1 MTANQ
6 EDKVLTAEEL
16 ALALADKEG
25 ALTTLTERIDAD
37 LLRRCPRLK
46 AVCNIAVGYNNIDL
60 AACNAHGVMA
70 TNTPGVLD
78 DTTADFAW
86 ALILATA
93 RRLNEAEAY
102 VREGRWDKWKLKQF
116 LGLDVHHATLGIV
129 GLGRI
134 GQVVAR
140 RAMGFEMEVL
150 YHDVQRAAPE
160 IETACRARYV
170 TKEELFRRADIV
182 TIHIPY
188 SRETHHAVGA
198 PEIAL
203 MKKSAILIHA
213 ARGGVLDDA
222 ALVEALRRG
231 AIAGAGLDVFEGE
244 PALHPGFRELKNV
257 VLSPHIASSSEK
269 TRFKM
274 AMMAAENLV
283 AALIFRKSPE
293 PSESG
298 GEREVTAMHDRARRR
313 RKIDSLT
320 VEEGIRSQKNHGQ
333 TAAHLEPDRGRAGDP
348 RTGDSPPK
356 RTPRPSW
363 RGSRR
368 WMKRSGPGPGSSRKR
383 RSRPPA
389 FPTVISSP
397 AVHPAPSRGC
407 PSG

>member
-1 MTANQ
+1 MKKKIFVAREVFQEVLDFLAPHFDVHANQ

-16 ALALADKEG
+16 AGVLADKEG
-25 ALTTLTERIDAD
+25 AMTTLTEKIDED
-37 LLRRCPRLK
+37 LLSRCPRLK
-46 AVCNIAVGYNNIDL
+46 AACNIAVGYNNIDL

-102 VREGRWDKWKLKQF
+102 VRTGQWDKWKLKQF
-116 LGLDVHHATLGIV
+116 LGLDVHHAVLGII

-150 YHDVQRAAPE
+150 YHDVRRAAPE
-160 IETACRARYV
+160 TESACRAAYV
-170 TKEELFRRADIV
+170 PKEELFRKADIV

-188 SRETHHAVGA
+188 SRETHHSIGA

-222 ALVEALRRG
+222 ALVEALRKG

-244 PALHPGFRELKNV
+244 PAIHPGFKELKNV

-274 AMMAAENLV
+274 AMKAAENLV
-283 AALIFRKSPE
+283 AALSSGTPPNLLNPE
-293 PSESG
+293 VKKKP
-298 GEREVTAMHDRARRR
+298 
-313 RKIDSLT
+313 
-320 VEEGIRSQKNHGQ
+320 
-333 TAAHLEPDRGRAGDP
+333 
-348 RTGDSPPK
+348 
-356 RTPRPSW
+356 
-363 RGSRR
+363 
-368 WMKRSGPGPGSSRKR
+368 
-383 RSRPPA
+383 
-389 FPTVISSP
+389 
-397 AVHPAPSRGC
+397 
-407 PSG
+407 